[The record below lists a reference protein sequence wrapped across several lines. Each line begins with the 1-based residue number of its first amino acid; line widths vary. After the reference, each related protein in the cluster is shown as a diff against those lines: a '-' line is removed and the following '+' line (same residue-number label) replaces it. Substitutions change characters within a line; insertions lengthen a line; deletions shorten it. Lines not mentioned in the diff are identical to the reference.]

1 MALIRRGEVWWT
13 DFGPIVGS
21 TPAGRRPSLVI
32 SADRFNDSNIN
43 TVVVAGLT
51 SNVRLARRPG
61 NLLLKAGTAG
71 LPLDSVVN
79 VSQVQTLDKRELDS
93 CLGQVGK
100 RVMEQVDA
108 GLRMVLDL

>member
-1 MALIRRGEVWWT
+1 
-13 DFGPIVGS
+13 
-21 TPAGRRPSLVI
+21 
-32 SADRFNDSNIN
+32 
-43 TVVVAGLT
+43 
-51 SNVRLARRPG
+51 
-61 NLLLKAGTAG
+61 LLKAGTAG
-71 LPLDSVVN
+71 LSLDSVVN